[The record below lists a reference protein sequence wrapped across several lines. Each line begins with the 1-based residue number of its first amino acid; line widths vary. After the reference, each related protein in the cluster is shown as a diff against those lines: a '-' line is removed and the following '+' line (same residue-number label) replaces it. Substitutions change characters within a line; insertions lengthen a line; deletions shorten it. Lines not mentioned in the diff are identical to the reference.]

1 MPHVAELTVSRRKM
15 KMNRTRFLGLV
26 VAGLSL
32 TTRASHAEERN
43 KAISLTDALDIKEF
57 IFVTIIHSP
66 KGSQEARIASY
77 VTNRAK
83 LSSLRKYLSEFPS
96 RGGVFERLP
105 KDGDHWMIYIHDK
118 DKKIAA
124 LELYQGLLQ
133 SPVDRSFVSN
143 AKDPSNS
150 ELMKVLIDMLQ
161 TGEDG

>member
-1 MPHVAELTVSRRKM
+1 
-15 KMNRTRFLGLV
+15 
-26 VAGLSL
+26 
-32 TTRASHAEERN
+32 
-43 KAISLTDALDIKEF
+43 
-57 IFVTIIHSP
+57 
-66 KGSQEARIASY
+66 
-77 VTNRAK
+77 
-83 LSSLRKYLSEFPS
+83 
-96 RGGVFERLP
+96 
-105 KDGDHWMIYIHDK
+105 MIYIHDK